1 MRTEDARTPHVQQLV
16 FNLNSNMFDVDVKY
30 RRLLSDSIQFHNID
44 ICKPGFSQLN
54 YS

>member
-1 MRTEDARTPHVQQLV
+1 MRTEDTRTPHVQQLV
-16 FNLNSNMFDVDVKY
+16 FNLKMFDIDVKY